1 MYPHLKFLSSLI
13 TESRFFK
20 GRKNSEHLRENSKN
34 NPQIWVALLLEVLH
48 FQFYY

>member
-1 MYPHLKFLSSLI
+1 MSPHLKICLLSSQSLDF
-13 TESRFFK
+13 SREE
-20 GRKNSEHLRENSKN
+20 NSEHLRENSKN